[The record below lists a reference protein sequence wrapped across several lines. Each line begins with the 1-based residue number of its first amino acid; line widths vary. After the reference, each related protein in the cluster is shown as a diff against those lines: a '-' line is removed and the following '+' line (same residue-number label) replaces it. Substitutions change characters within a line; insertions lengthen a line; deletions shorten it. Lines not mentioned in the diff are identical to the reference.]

1 MIKKIITIFSISL
14 LTIILVSCKP
24 KNLKVGIIIY
34 EEHDTFMTEFI
45 TELTNIKESNIDFEI
60 VYSLSSQSKQNQQ
73 VIELLNK
80 KVDLLVI
87 NPVDRLASKT
97 IIEKTKASNTPIIFI
112 NRQPQKS
119 DLDERDNL
127 YYVGANPKN
136 QGKLQGDVAAMF
148 LGDPNNLNIKYDH
161 NRDNI
166 VQTVIL
172 KGEPGHQDT
181 EDRTNESI
189 KQLTKLGYKIEVLQT
204 KVANWQRSEAKQ
216 AMLQLE
222 TKFPGE
228 IELILSNNDDMAL
241 GAIDY
246 YLEKDDETTPNT
258 KEVDNK
264 IIVGVDKTKPAI
276 DAILQ
281 GLMNGTVLNDFKNQ
295 ANAVNE
301 LISILIAGKNI
312 EDLSYPL
319 TNNKYILLEG
329 EIFVNR

>member
-1 MIKKIITIFSISL
+1 MIKKIISVFSISFLTFL
-14 LTIILVSCKP
+14 LIGCKP
-24 KNLKVGIIIY
+24 KKLKVGIIIY

-45 TELTNIKESNIDFEI
+45 NELSAIKEDNIDFEI
-60 VYSLSSQSKQNQQ
+60 LYSLSSQSKQNQQ

-97 IIEKTKASNTPIIFI
+97 IIEKTSESNTPIIFI
-112 NRQPQKS
+112 NRQPQKA

-148 LGDPNNLNIKYDH
+148 LGDPLNINKKYDR
-161 NRDNI
+161 NKDNI

-181 EDRTNESI
+181 EDRTIESI
-189 KQLTKLGYKIEVLQT
+189 KQLRALGYEVEVLQT
-204 KVANWQRSEAKQ
+204 KVANWQRSEAKI
-216 AMLQLE
+216 AMHDLE
-222 TKFPGE
+222 TKYPGQ

-246 YLEKDDETTPNT
+246 YLDKDLDQTLNT
-258 KEVDNK
+258 KDVDNK
-264 IIVGVDKTKPAI
+264 IIIGVDKTKPAI
-276 DAILQ
+276 DAILA

-301 LISILIAGKNI
+301 LISILIAGKSL
-312 EDLSYPL
+312 EELSYPL
-319 TNNKYILLEG
+319 TDNKYILLEG
-329 EIFVNR
+329 EIFVDR